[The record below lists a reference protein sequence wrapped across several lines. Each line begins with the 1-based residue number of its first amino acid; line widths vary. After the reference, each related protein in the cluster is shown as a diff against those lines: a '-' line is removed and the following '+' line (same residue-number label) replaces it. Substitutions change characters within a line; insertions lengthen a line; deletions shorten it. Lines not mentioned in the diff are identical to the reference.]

1 MIDETLFKTN
11 HLGKDGFIWWL
22 GQVAPYDV
30 WKKDSALTNP
40 DKSKKNWG
48 ERCKVRIIGYHTFNK
63 VELADEEL
71 PWAHILLDPG
81 FGSAQG
87 GEGMT
92 TNLVGGESC
101 FGFFLDGDDAQQPVV
116 VGLLYR
122 SAAVKNYDIDND
134 IAFRPFTGHPN
145 NNITPTKLERRE
157 DKIVKEATTAPITP
171 SQSQAGIGWTEGK
184 FTFNTDLDFGV
195 NSTIPNVLNYGDKI
209 IAGEVSQAML
219 GLFKKT
225 DITFTAPNGCNN
237 NHIVQI
243 TEKLQTFISFTNG
256 LDKYANVYLDP
267 VLNEIVDIK
276 NTIKNTARS
285 IVGIIRL
292 IINNIRNGIIKCI
305 ISQFKRFIGLIIPPP
320 QQTIAAQAAKNI
332 LDVLFCLLEKIINQ
346 LVKYVEDL
354 LSNMVDSVFNAPA
367 CAVEQWTSAVL
378 SGVMNTIEDSISSL
392 FSGIDWLTGGV
403 THISNMLNQAS
414 SLASVIYNYIG
425 CDGLKCA
432 TPSTW
437 SSRFGPSYQD
447 SDNWNKIVNNVNIFN
462 GIKNDTGSI
471 ENSLSELSLMNGTN
485 SAYLSCNESVNN
497 PKTQSDI
504 ISLPYG
510 VRYPYPIPPS
520 INVYGDG
527 IGGILEPVIG
537 DNGSLVSVDI
547 VSSGIDYTYPPTLK
561 VIDKSGYGSGATI
574 EATINENGT
583 IDKVYV
589 TNPGI
594 GYTYQSQN
602 STNSIGAGNR
612 IGCLVDIKVL
622 KPGFAYSSQD
632 TINIGI
638 HTFIPIV
645 SPGSGSIVSIKP
657 IQYPICEFTDNPPIV
672 INTNTGVGAKLIP
685 VIEYK
690 AQTVENITSISGITS
705 VVDCV

>member
-22 GQVAPYDV
+22 GQVAPHTA
-30 WKKDSALTNP
+30 WKKNSAVTNP
-40 DKSKKNWG
+40 DKSGKSWG

-63 VELADEEL
+63 NELEDKDL

-92 TNLVGGESC
+92 SNLVGGESC

-122 SAAVKNYDIDND
+122 STAVKNYDIND
-134 IAFRPFTGHPN
+134 DVAFRPFTGHPN
-145 NNITPTKLERRE
+145 NNVTSTKLERRN
-157 DKIVKEATTAPITP
+157 DKIVKEATTPPITP

-184 FTFNTDLDFGV
+184 FTFNTDLDFGI

-219 GLFKKT
+219 GVFKKT
-225 DITFTAPNGCNN
+225 DITFTNPNGCNN
-237 NHIVQI
+237 NLIGQI
-243 TEKLQTFISFTNG
+243 TEKLQSFISFTNG

-285 IVGIIRL
+285 VVGIIRL

-305 ISQFKRFIGLIIPPP
+305 ISQFKKLIGLIIPPP
-320 QQTIAAQAAKNI
+320 QQTIVAQASKNI
-332 LDVLFCLLEKIINQ
+332 LDVLFCLLEKLINQ
-346 LVKYVEDL
+346 LVEYVEDL
-354 LSNMVDSVFNAPA
+354 LTDMVDSVFNAPA

-378 SGVMNTIEDSISSL
+378 SGVMNTIEDSISTL

-414 SLASVIYNYIG
+414 SLASVIYNFIG
-425 CDGLKCA
+425 CDSLKCA

-437 SSRFGPSYQD
+437 SSRFGPSNQD
-447 SDNWNKIVNNVNIFN
+447 SDNWNKMVDNINVFN
-462 GIKNDTGSI
+462 RIKNDIGSV
-471 ENSLSELSLMNGTN
+471 ESSLSELSLMNGNN
-485 SAYLSCNESVNN
+485 STYLTCNESLNN
-497 PKTQSDI
+497 PTKQSDI
-504 ISLPYG
+504 IALPYG

-527 IGGILEPVIG
+527 IGGILEPVIS
-537 DNGSLVSVDI
+537 DNGLLVGVDI
-547 VSSGIDYTYPPTLK
+547 ISGGLDYSYPPTLN

-574 EATINENGT
+574 EADIDENGT
-583 IDKVYV
+583 IDKVYI
-589 TNPGI
+589 TEPGI
-594 GYTYQSQN
+594 GYTYQSPN
-602 STNSIGAGNR
+602 STNSVSPGNR
-612 IGCLVDIKVL
+612 IGGLVDIKVL
-622 KPGFAYSSQD
+622 KPGFAYSSED
-632 TINIGI
+632 TVTIGI

-645 SPGSGSIVSIKP
+645 SPNSGSIVSIKP
-657 IQYPICEFTDNPPIV
+657 IQYPIYEFTDNPTIV
-672 INTNTGVGAKLIP
+672 INTNTGVGAKLVP

-690 AQTVENITSISGITS
+690 VQTVENITSISGITS